1 MGEGASYYASSTSVR
16 VEEYE
21 QLMNRGWRRSGSLY
35 YKPNLARSCCPHYT
49 MRMDPR
55 EYKPRR
61 DQKKALNRWTSFI
74 LGPDYT
80 QAAARLCPRTRQE
93 KKHHDQTFDLIERVH
108 EMEYPSLSRPVNP
121 KSKRTIEPAHRFE
134 VNLESDSFSVAKF
147 NLFLRYQTT
156 IHKEHESRWKHSDFK
171 RFLCSGL
178 KQKTVKQT
186 FKGEDGSP
194 ATVERKLG
202 SYHQCYRLDGVL
214 IAVAVLDFL
223 PHSVSSVYIFYDP
236 DYEKFELGKLSAM
249 REIALTQ
256 EMRYQHYYMGYYIH
270 SCPKMRYKGTFRPQ
284 YLQDP
289 ESYEWEPLDEV
300 FAPKLDKRR
309 YVSPSRDREAAS
321 TAADAPD
328 VPDVYEDIPEEE
340 SMSLFDL
347 RMPGVLTVEELRSQ
361 VDLDHWHLLIRGM
374 LVEMTD
380 LVGWETSSIK
390 NPQAIKGIVAELAA
404 ALGPEVVKN
413 SAVIMFQS

>member
-1 MGEGASYYASSTSVR
+1 
-16 VEEYE
+16 
-21 QLMNRGWRRSGSLY
+21 
-35 YKPNLARSCCPHYT
+35 
-49 MRMDPR
+49 MDPR

-121 KSKRTIEPAHRFE
+121 KSKRSIEPAHRFE

-186 FKGEDGSP
+186 FKGEDGGP

-289 ESYEWEPLDEV
+289 ESYEWESLDEV

-321 TAADAPD
+321 TSADVPD

-347 RMPGVLTVEELRSQ
+347 HMPGVLTVEELRSQ

>member
-1 MGEGASYYASSTSVR
+1 
-16 VEEYE
+16 
-21 QLMNRGWRRSGSLY
+21 
-35 YKPNLARSCCPHYT
+35 
-49 MRMDPR
+49 MDPK

-61 DQKKALNRWTSFI
+61 DQKKALNRWTSFV

-309 YVSPSRDREAAS
+309 YVSPSRDRKAAS
-321 TAADAPD
+321 TSADAPD

-347 RMPGVLTVEELRSQ
+347 HMPGVLTVEELRSQ

>member
-1 MGEGASYYASSTSVR
+1 
-16 VEEYE
+16 
-21 QLMNRGWRRSGSLY
+21 MNRGWRRSGSLY

-93 KKHHDQTFDLIERVH
+93 KKHHNQTFDLIERVH

-256 EMRYQHYYMGYYIH
+256 EMRYQHYYM
-270 SCPKMRYKGTFRPQ
+270 
-284 YLQDP
+284 DP
-289 ESYEWEPLDEV
+289 ESYEWESLDEV

-321 TAADAPD
+321 TPADVPD

-347 RMPGVLTVEELRSQ
+347 HMPGVLTAEELRSQ

>member
-1 MGEGASYYASSTSVR
+1 MRWNTPPSPDRSTQSLNAPLSLRTDSKSTSSPTPS
-16 VEEYE
+16 
-21 QLMNRGWRRSGSLY
+21 QSQSRSPSTAVTIYML
-35 YKPNLARSCCPHYT
+35 
-49 MRMDPR
+49 
-55 EYKPRR
+55 
-61 DQKKALNRWTSFI
+61 TS
-74 LGPDYT
+74 
-80 QAAARLCPRTRQE
+80 R
-93 KKHHDQTFDLIERVH
+93 
-108 EMEYPSLSRPVNP
+108 
-121 KSKRTIEPAHRFE
+121 
-134 VNLESDSFSVAKF
+134 F